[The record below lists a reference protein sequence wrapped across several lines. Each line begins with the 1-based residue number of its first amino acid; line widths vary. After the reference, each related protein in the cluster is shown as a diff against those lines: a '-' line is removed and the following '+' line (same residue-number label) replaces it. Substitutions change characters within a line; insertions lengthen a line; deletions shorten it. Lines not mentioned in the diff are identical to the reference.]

1 MSKNSRFDLFFIFP
15 VCLLVTISFF
25 VLKSIA
31 PQIFPGYLFLI
42 LIGFLAFIFF
52 SYLDFDIISLFSRH
66 FYIGSVALLILT
78 LIMGRIT
85 RGVVRWIPLGFITLQ
100 AAEIVKPFLLVFFAN
115 NFSFKKNIFILMII
129 PIILILIQPS
139 LGVAFLL
146 AMGFLGI
153 TLSSN
158 MPKKYF
164 VYLIL
169 AIATVAP
176 LFWYL
181 LAPYQKSRL
190 VSFVNPY
197 SDPYGAGYNSI
208 QSQITVGAGRFWGRG
223 LGKGIQ
229 TQLSFL
235 PEKHTD
241 FVFAAISEELGF
253 IGGFTTIVGLFMVL
267 WRLTVYINHAKSPEA
282 RMYLA
287 GLFLTLTIQ
296 SLIHIGMNLG
306 LLPIT
311 GVPLPLVSAGGSSF
325 LATMIG
331 LGIAQG
337 ARKM

>member
-1 MSKNSRFDLFFIFP
+1 MSKASRFDLFFIFP
-15 VCLLVTISFF
+15 ICLLVTISLF
-25 VLKSIA
+25 VLKSIT

-42 LIGFLAFIFF
+42 FVGFLAFILF

-66 FYIGSVALLILT
+66 FYIGSIVLLILT
-78 LIMGRIT
+78 LVIGRIT
-85 RGVVRWIPLGFITLQ
+85 RGVVRWIPFGFLTLQ

-115 NFSFKKNIFILMII
+115 NFKKYTVFLMLV
-129 PIILILIQPS
+129 PVILILIQPS

-169 AIATVAP
+169 AIAVAAP

-190 VSFVNPY
+190 AAYINPY
-197 SDPYGAGYNSI
+197 SDPQGAGYNSI

-235 PEKHTD
+235 PEKNTD
-241 FVFAAISEELGF
+241 FIFAAISEELGF
-253 IGGFTTIVGLFMVL
+253 VGGFSAIAGLFMVL
-267 WRLTVYINHAKSPEA
+267 WRLTVYINHAKSPQA

-287 GLFLTLTIQ
+287 GLFLTLTAQ
-296 SLIHIGMNLG
+296 SLVHIGMNLG

-311 GVPLPLVSAGGSSF
+311 GVPLPLISAGGSSF